1 MYIYLYIYSVY
12 KILVLCL
19 LQESLGKDEGKLLT
33 LEGFLLYV
41 VDKARQDIRAI
52 WRALLACGFDLH
64 FERFASF
71 LSKRYEK
78 HGSFI
83 SKNMKMSYTDYGSIM
98 TISRTE
104 RIFLCKEYN

>member
-71 LSKRYEK
+71 LSKCYEK
-78 HGSFI
+78 HSGMAALSAKI
-83 SKNMKMSYTDYGSIM
+83 
-98 TISRTE
+98 
-104 RIFLCKEYN
+104 